1 MVTEIV
7 SDVCIVGSGPAGLT
21 LAGEL
26 GSTSLDVVVLERGGR
41 RLDATRR
48 RQNTIEIAGHP
59 LGRMDQIRRFGV
71 GGAGWIW
78 SGITPE
84 LQRVDLEPAPWAGL
98 DGWPL
103 SYDDLVPYYARARG
117 LMGLPDP
124 EPALA
129 RSVSEDLE
137 VVPVYR
143 TKRRFGRRPPA
154 GSTLRATVT
163 RLIPSPDGT
172 SLEGVELVQADGGR
186 VVVRSKV
193 FVLAPGGI
201 ENPRLLL
208 HSGVANSN
216 DLVGRYFSDH
226 PYVSLPVVIEGAGPP
241 PSVAWVAREG
251 PRSLLALSPAARIA
265 RRSTGAAA
273 FVRPGP
279 DLADGEPG
287 VEAWRDLRWALRHR
301 EPPAAPMRTLG
312 VALGNART
320 VASATAARRRSAL
333 STLRVVVES
342 RPDPESTVTLSEQRD
357 ELGVPTPRVDWRL
370 GSAAE
375 STFNEFLD
383 AVTEATADLGFR
395 LAEDAAESWPKR
407 VDHGAHHMG
416 TTRMHHDPA
425 LGVVDSVGKI
435 HGVDN
440 LYVAGSSTF
449 PTYGTANPT
458 LTIVALAIRLAD
470 HLTAE

>member
-1 MVTEIV
+1 M
-7 SDVCIVGSGPAGLT
+7 
-21 LAGEL
+21 
-26 GSTSLDVVVLERGGR
+26 
-41 RLDATRR
+41 
-48 RQNTIEIAGHP
+48 
-59 LGRMDQIRRFGV
+59 
-71 GGAGWIW
+71 
-78 SGITPE
+78 
-84 LQRVDLEPAPWAGL
+84 
-98 DGWPL
+98 
-103 SYDDLVPYYARARG
+103 
-117 LMGLPDP
+117 
-124 EPALA
+124 
-129 RSVSEDLE
+129 
-137 VVPVYR
+137 
-143 TKRRFGRRPPA
+143 
-154 GSTLRATVT
+154 
-163 RLIPSPDGT
+163 
-172 SLEGVELVQADGGR
+172 
-186 VVVRSKV
+186 
-193 FVLAPGGI
+193 
-201 ENPRLLL
+201 
-208 HSGVANSN
+208 
-216 DLVGRYFSDH
+216 
-226 PYVSLPVVIEGAGPP
+226 
-241 PSVAWVAREG
+241 
-251 PRSLLALSPAARIA
+251 
-265 RRSTGAAA
+265 
-273 FVRPGP
+273 RPGP

-383 AVTEATADLGFR
+383 AVAEATADLGFR

-416 TTRMHHDPA
+416 ATRMHHDPA